1 MLRIRILKERI
12 AKKKHLA
19 KILSVSER
27 TINGWVSRIDKDSK
41 DARNKRIFDLW
52 LSCHTQEE
60 IAERENV
67 DQHTVRDIL
76 GKMAELPETLKPI
89 ANHLVDF
96 DVPIYNIWI
105 NRNYCGKWKNCQNP

>member
-19 KILSVSER
+19 KILSVPER

-67 DQHTVRDIL
+67 SQPQVKEIL
-76 GKMAELPETLKPI
+76 SEKFLETESIKPI

-96 DVPIYNIWI
+96 DVPIFNVWT
-105 NRNYCGKWKNCQNP
+105 